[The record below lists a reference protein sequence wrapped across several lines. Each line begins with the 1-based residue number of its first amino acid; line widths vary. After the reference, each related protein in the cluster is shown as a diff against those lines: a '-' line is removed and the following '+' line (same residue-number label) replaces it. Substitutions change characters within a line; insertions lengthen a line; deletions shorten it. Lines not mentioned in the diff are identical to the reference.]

1 MYTPPMEF
9 PAEFVTL
16 GIALAV
22 GMLVGLQRERS
33 MNTNHMGGVRTF
45 PLVALLGATTAM
57 LVEPM
62 GPWLAVAAFLGVVA
76 AVVLGNVI
84 TIQRGDPEPGMTTE
98 VAMMVMFVVGV
109 MLASEMRDLAVALG
123 VGTAIL
129 LQLKERLHAMARRVG
144 DADIRAVLQFALIT
158 FIVLPVLPDQAF
170 GPLDVLNPYRIWLMV
185 VLVVGISLAGYI
197 AFRILGRTH
206 GALVAGLVGGLISS
220 TATTVSYARRAR
232 EIPSMTGA
240 ACSIFLLAT
249 LVMYGR
255 VIAEIRVVAP
265 SHTWEVAGPVVVL
278 AAVTLLCAAGSLLRR
293 REDSGEMPEQT
304 NPAELKSALIFG
316 GLYALVLL
324 LVAAAQR
331 WVGDAGIY
339 LVAAVSGLTD
349 MDAITL
355 SNGRLVERGLIEAT
369 VAWRAVILASVSNL
383 VFKFIMIWSL
393 GGRGLAMRT
402 APWFGAIAL
411 AGILLIFIW

>member
-1 MYTPPMEF
+1 
-9 PAEFVTL
+9 
-16 GIALAV
+16 
-22 GMLVGLQRERS
+22 
-33 MNTNHMGGVRTF
+33 
-45 PLVALLGATTAM
+45 
-57 LVEPM
+57 
-62 GPWLAVAAFLGVVA
+62 
-76 AVVLGNVI
+76 
-84 TIQRGDPEPGMTTE
+84 
-98 VAMMVMFVVGV
+98 
-109 MLASEMRDLAVALG
+109 
-123 VGTAIL
+123 
-129 LQLKERLHAMARRVG
+129 
-144 DADIRAVLQFALIT
+144 
-158 FIVLPVLPDQAF
+158 
-170 GPLDVLNPYRIWLMV
+170 
-185 VLVVGISLAGYI
+185 
-197 AFRILGRTH
+197 
-206 GALVAGLVGGLISS
+206 
-220 TATTVSYARRAR
+220 
-232 EIPSMTGA
+232 MTGA